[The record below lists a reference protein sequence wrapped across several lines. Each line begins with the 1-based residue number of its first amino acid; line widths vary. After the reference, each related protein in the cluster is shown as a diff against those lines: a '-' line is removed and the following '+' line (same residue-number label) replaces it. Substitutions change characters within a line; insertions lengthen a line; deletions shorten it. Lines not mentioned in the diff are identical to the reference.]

1 MKENKGSILI
11 ALLPML
17 AILFIGIGISVYNSS
32 NGVLERAEEANR
44 EFESYS
50 NNYGNYYNND
60 YDYDD
65 YNYDDYDYDDD
76 YDDFENMYDY

>member
-11 ALLPML
+11 AILPML

-44 EFESYS
+44 EFEEYS
-50 NNYGNYYNND
+50 NNYENYYNND
-60 YDYDD
+60 YD
-65 YNYDDYDYDDD
+65 DYDYDDYD